1 MSGLASGSGCD
12 RLESKE
18 GITMTHNDFNNIL
31 HSIKALSPE
40 QMRQLRQE
48 LETELAAA
56 SQPAA
61 GQPSAAVPA
70 WKQVLDN
77 MKDVP
82 DEDFDR
88 MPSDCSEQLDHY
100 IYGTPKRPRA

>member
-1 MSGLASGSGCD
+1 
-12 RLESKE
+12 
-18 GITMTHNDFNNIL
+18 MTHSEFNNIL

-48 LETELAAA
+48 LDSELAEV
-56 SQPAA
+56 SHPAA
-61 GQPSAAVPA
+61 AGVSPAAVPA

-77 MKDVP
+77 MKDIP
-82 DEDFDR
+82 DDEFDR
-88 MPSDCSEQLDHY
+88 MPADSSEQLDHY